1 MPKQG
6 KQSQI
11 AVNLTNSWGK
21 AEISLLK
28 LKKVVT
34 AVLGQFDVKKATVN
48 VSIVNN
54 NQIRRLN
61 KKFLQHNTV
70 TDCLSFDLT
79 EAKDEK
85 SFDLAVNAERAL
97 KEAANRGHETE
108 AELALYITH
117 GLLHN
122 LGFDDSTQRSAEK
135 MHDTENRILQHL
147 GYGSVYNN
155 TGADTS

>member
-1 MPKQG
+1 MPKQV
-6 KQSQI
+6 KQTQI
-11 AVNLTNSWGK
+11 TVNLTNSWSK

-48 VSIVNN
+48 VSIVDN

-61 KKFLQHNTV
+61 KKFLKHNTV

-79 EAKDEK
+79 EAEDEK

-97 KEAANRGHETE
+97 KEANNRGHETE
-108 AELALYITH
+108 AELALYIT
-117 GLLHN
+117 
-122 LGFDDSTQRSAEK
+122 
-135 MHDTENRILQHL
+135 
-147 GYGSVYNN
+147 
-155 TGADTS
+155 